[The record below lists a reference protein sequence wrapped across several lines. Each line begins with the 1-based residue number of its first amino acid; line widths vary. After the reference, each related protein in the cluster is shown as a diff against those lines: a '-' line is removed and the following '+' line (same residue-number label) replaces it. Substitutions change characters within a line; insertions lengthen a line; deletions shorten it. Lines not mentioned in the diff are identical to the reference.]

1 MIKLAVFSVL
11 VVMLGICFK
20 KDNHE
25 YQLIISLVAG
35 LFIMGASVDFIK
47 SGLATINE
55 LISVTSINNDYL
67 KLILKCIGIS
77 YIGEFSSSLCK
88 DAGNQ
93 SIAEQIEMASKLL
106 IFAMGIPV
114 MKDVLYLLNSFAGG

>member
-20 KDNHE
+20 KDNYE